1 MTTVRRIALLTAALA
16 ASLLLT
22 GCSDSGDELKTTAAA
37 TVSEAV
43 SAVEVADARHGSIR
57 ITPGDGPGV
66 TVHRTVHYRDAAE
79 PKPTQKVTGGVLTFT
94 NGCDNC
100 YVDYELKVPAA
111 AKVTVGNTS
120 GAIEVTGVTA
130 AEIRTSSGEVKAEAI
145 AGPLAVETSSGPVTG
160 TALAGPSAVVRTD
173 SGTTRLDFA
182 NAPSSV
188 EADTGSGSVTLKVPG
203 GPYKADV
210 TTSSGR
216 REVKVPTDPAAAST
230 LTVRATSGDVTIS
243 TP

>member
-22 GCSDSGDELKTTAAA
+22 GCSDSGDQLKTTAAA

-43 SAVEVADARHGSIR
+43 SAVEVADARRGSIR
-57 ITPGDGPGV
+57 ITAGDGPGV

-79 PKPTQKVTGGVLTFT
+79 PKPRQGVTGGVLTFT

-100 YVDYELKVPAA
+100 YVDYELQVPAA

-120 GAIEVTGVTA
+120 GAIEVTGVRA
-130 AEIRTSSGEVKAEAI
+130 AEIRASSGEVKAEAI
-145 AGPLAVETSSGPVTG
+145 AGPLAVETSSGSVTG

-182 NAPSSV
+182 NASSV